1 MTYSDCFTNEQLHHA
16 LAKAVAERD
25 EAREA
30 LALVAGDC
38 EAWLRSESDEPSA
51 EFIKLV
57 AKYAR
62 NHLTQ

>member
-1 MTYSDCFTNEQLHHA
+1 MSDTLTM
-16 LAKAVAERD
+16 
-25 EAREA
+25 REA
-30 LALVAGDC
+30 LRLDIADLRTQRDAAQKVLTLIADDC

-57 AKYAR
+57 AQYAR

>member
-1 MTYSDCFTNEQLHHA
+1 MSEFITM
-16 LAKAVAERD
+16 
-25 EAREA
+25 REA
-30 LALVAGDC
+30 LRLDIADLRTQRDASQKALTLIADDC

>member
-1 MTYSDCFTNEQLHHA
+1 LVGIVA
-16 LAKAVAERD
+16 LLFPLTSPDETGAQKRNAAER
-25 EAREA
+25 A
-30 LALVAGDC
+30 LTLIADDC